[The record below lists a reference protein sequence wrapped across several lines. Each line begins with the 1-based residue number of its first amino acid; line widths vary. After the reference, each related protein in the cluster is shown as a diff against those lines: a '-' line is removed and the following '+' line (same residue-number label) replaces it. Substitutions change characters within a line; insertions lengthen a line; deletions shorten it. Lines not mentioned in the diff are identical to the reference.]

1 MLIFRSFVKNLV
13 MRTAAYLP
21 ISLVFAILFSNL
33 VFAQQNQA
41 DSLIVNEL
49 QPITISAYR
58 LSTSDLA
65 TPLSL
70 TRIGE
75 RQLQTGTQQLA
86 LDEVL
91 AGVPGVFVQN
101 GTNFSQDIRVSIRG
115 FGARSAFGIR
125 GVKILVD
132 GFPESTPDGTAQVD
146 AIDPG
151 SLTGIGVIRSGTGG
165 LYGNASGGYINF
177 NTMKFTDEEWGE
189 AAVTGG
195 QYGFQKYQV
204 RAGGGTSEKFRYSF
218 NSAYTATDGYREHS
232 AMKNWLVNG
241 GVLMAL
247 DSTMLL
253 RIIATY
259 VNSPLAQDPGGLT
272 PAIAESDPKTAN
284 ANNLLFNA
292 DESLWQMRVGIGV
305 VKTFTPRHTVKAN
318 IYNSNR
324 SFQNRLPFD
333 MVEFD
338 RAFTGA
344 NFSYSFDSKPG
355 QPGWQLTAGVDLEA
369 QLDDRQRFEN
379 NDGVKGE
386 RYFDQTEK
394 FTTAGVYLVQNIALG
409 KRLSIL
415 PALRFDWSHITVD
428 DRYLADNTEDSVKQ
442 GYQNFNPNLGIA
454 FLAAEQ
460 LSFFANGSRSFEIPT
475 IQELY
480 SIDLLGAYY
489 NKDLKPQQSNSVEL
503 GTKMLLAGGKLRT
516 ELSVFRIWLR
526 DEILRYQSF
535 EGTASSENVG
545 KSKRFGIE
553 FSASAI
559 LGKYLTGQF
568 NYTYSNFLFEEYIS
582 NAGNLD
588 GKKLPGIPSHVF
600 GASLLYRRPSGLS
613 CAIGAQQ
620 VGSIYANNVNDLKA
634 PSYLYGYLRAGW
646 ELQGKWLSV
655 EFFGGVNNLFNEKY
669 MGNVRLNIAAAFE
682 PAPPRN
688 VYGGVKFRF

>member
-1 MLIFRSFVKNLV
+1 
-13 MRTAAYLP
+13 MRNAARLP
-21 ISLVFAILFSNL
+21 ISLVFSILLSNL
-33 VFAQQNQA
+33 VIAQQNQA

-49 QPITISAYR
+49 QPITVSAYR
-58 LSTSDLA
+58 LSTSDFI

-75 RQLQTGTQQLA
+75 RQLQTGTQQLS
-86 LDEVL
+86 LDEAL

-101 GTNFSQDIRVSIRG
+101 GTNFSQDIRVSVRG

-151 SLTGIGVIRSGTGG
+151 SLTAIGIIRSGTGG

-177 NTMKFTDEEWGE
+177 NTMRFTDEEWAE
-189 AAVTGG
+189 AAVTAG
-195 QYGFQKYQV
+195 QYGLQKYQV
-204 RAGGGTSEKFRYSF
+204 RAGGGKSDKFRYAF
-218 NSAYTATDGYREHS
+218 NSAYTATDGYRDHS

-241 GVLMAL
+241 GVLIAL

-259 VNSPLAQDPGGLT
+259 VNSPLAQDPGGLV
-272 PAIAESDPKTAN
+272 PDVAKSDPKSAN
-284 ANNLLFNA
+284 PNNLLFNA
-292 DESLWQMRVGIGV
+292 DESLWQMRVGIGL
-305 VKTFTPRHTVKAN
+305 VKTFTPHHTVKAN

-344 NFSYSFDSKPG
+344 NLSYSFDSKPG
-355 QPGWQLTAGVDLEA
+355 RPGWQLTAGLDLEA

-379 NDGVKGE
+379 NDGVKGA
-386 RYFDQTEK
+386 RYLDQTEK
-394 FTTAGVYLVQNIALG
+394 FKTAGLYLVQSIAIG

-415 PALRFDWSHITVD
+415 PALRYDLSNITVD
-428 DRYLADNTEDSVKQ
+428 DRYLADNTDDTVKQ
-442 GYQNFNPNLGIA
+442 GYRNFNPNLGLSL
-454 FLAAEQ
+454 LANER
-460 LSFFANGSRSFEIPT
+460 LSIFANGSRSFEIPT
-475 IQELY
+475 LQELY
-480 SIDLLGAYY
+480 TTDLSGAFY
-489 NKDLKPQQSNSVEL
+489 NKELKPQQSTSVEL

-516 ELSVFRIWLR
+516 ELSVFNIWLR
-526 DEILRYQSF
+526 DEIIRYQSF
-535 EGTASSENVG
+535 EGTAYSDNVG

-559 LGKYLTGQF
+559 LGKHLTGQF
-568 NYTYSNFLFEEYIS
+568 NYTYSRFLFAEYQT
-582 NAGNLD
+582 NAGDHD
-588 GKKLPGIPSHVF
+588 GNQLPGIPSHVF
-600 GASLLYRRPSGLS
+600 GASLLYRRPGGLS

-620 VGSIYANNVNDLKA
+620 IGTIYANNVNDLKTSA
-634 PSYLYGYLRAGW
+634 YCYGYLRAGW

-655 EFFGGVNNLFNEKY
+655 EFFGGINNLFNEKY
-669 MGNVRLNIAAAFE
+669 IGNVRLNVAAAFE